1 MSAHVKG
8 RLAVAGFAGR
18 LQALAVYLLPG
29 MIEFHTDKTLAR
41 ISPMKALL
49 PFDIAPQPDEITCGP
64 TCLQAIYRY
73 YLDSISLAETI
84 GAVPM
89 LEGGGTLAVLLACHA
104 LQRGYRATIY
114 TYKLQLFDPTWI
126 ELSPGALSDK
136 LRSQLRFKSDPRL
149 HAATAGY
156 LDFLEL
162 GGELRAKDLSGALL
176 RGFLNQG
183 TPIIAGLSAT
193 FLYRSAREFGPN
205 CDYDDIRG
213 EPSGHFVV
221 LHGYDREA
229 RTVHVADPLK
239 SNPLTGTQ
247 NYTASID
254 RVINAILLGVLTYD
268 ANLLIVQ
275 PAKESRTHAQA
286 HLDRRR

>member
-1 MSAHVKG
+1 
-8 RLAVAGFAGR
+8 
-18 LQALAVYLLPG
+18 
-29 MIEFHTDKTLAR
+29 
-41 ISPMKALL
+41 MKALL

-73 YLDSISLAETI
+73 YGDPISLEQTIAE
-84 GAVPM
+84 VPM
-89 LEGGGTLAVLLACHA
+89 LEEGGTLAVLMASHA

-126 ELSPGALSDK
+126 DLPHQAIADK
-136 LRSQLRFKSDPRL
+136 LRSQLLFKRDPKL
-149 HAATAGY
+149 QIATEGY
-156 LDFLEL
+156 LRFLEL
-162 GGELRAKDLSGALL
+162 GGELRAKDLSGPLL

-205 CDYDDIRG
+205 CDYDDVRG

-229 RTVHVADPLK
+229 RTLHVADPLK
-239 SNPLTGTQ
+239 TNPMTQ
-247 NYTASID
+247 SQMYLAGMD

-268 ANLLIVQ
+268 ANLLIIQ
-275 PAKESRTHAQA
+275 PAKETKAHASTDP
-286 HLDRRR
+286 DRRR

>member
-1 MSAHVKG
+1 
-8 RLAVAGFAGR
+8 
-18 LQALAVYLLPG
+18 
-29 MIEFHTDKTLAR
+29 
-41 ISPMKALL
+41 MKALL

-64 TCLQAIYRY
+64 TCLQAIYSY
-73 YLDSISLAETI
+73 YGDPISLEQTIAE
-84 GAVPM
+84 VPM

-104 LQRGYRATIY
+104 LQRGYRAIIY
-114 TYKLQLFDPTWI
+114 TYKLQLFDPTWVD
-126 ELSPGALSDK
+126 LPATSLADK
-136 LRSQLRFKSDPRL
+136 LRAQAECKNDPKLR
-149 HAATAGY
+149 AATGAY
-156 LDFLEL
+156 LQFLQL
-162 GGELRAKDLSGALL
+162 GGQLLSKDLNGALI

-183 TPIIAGLSAT
+183 IPFIAGLSAT

-205 CDYDDIRG
+205 CDYDDVRG

-268 ANLLIVQ
+268 ANLLIIQ
-275 PAKESRTHAQA
+275 PAKEKKPHAPTDP
-286 HLDRRR
+286 DRCR

>member
-1 MSAHVKG
+1 
-8 RLAVAGFAGR
+8 
-18 LQALAVYLLPG
+18 
-29 MIEFHTDKTLAR
+29 
-41 ISPMKALL
+41 MKALL
-49 PFDIAPQPDEITCGP
+49 PFDIAPQPDETTCGP

-73 YLDSISLAETI
+73 YNDPFPLVQTLAE
-84 GAVPM
+84 VPM

-126 ELSPGALSDK
+126 DLPVGPLMAK
-136 LRSQLRFKSDPRL
+136 LRAQAEFKPEPRL
-149 HAATAGY
+149 QVATEAY
-156 LDFLEL
+156 LRFLEL
-162 GGELRAKDLSGALL
+162 GGELRAKDLSSALL

-183 TPIIAGLSAT
+183 IPIIAGLSAT
-193 FLYRSAREFGPN
+193 YLYRSPREFGPN
-205 CDYDDIRG
+205 CDYDDVRG

-229 RTVHVADPLK
+229 RRMHIADPLK
-239 SNPLTGTQ
+239 GNPLTGSQ
-247 NYTASID
+247 KYTAGID

-275 PAKESRTHAQA
+275 PPKEKRTDGQIHP
-286 HLDRRR
+286 DRGR

>member
-1 MSAHVKG
+1 
-8 RLAVAGFAGR
+8 
-18 LQALAVYLLPG
+18 
-29 MIEFHTDKTLAR
+29 
-41 ISPMKALL
+41 MKALL
-49 PFDIAPQPDEITCGP
+49 PFDIASQPDEITCGP
-64 TCLQAIYRY
+64 TCLQALYRY
-73 YLDSISLAETI
+73 YNDPIPLGQVIAE
-84 GAVPM
+84 VPM

-126 ELSPGALSDK
+126 DLPPRALGDK
-136 LRSQLRFKSDPRL
+136 LRAQALFKRDPRL
-149 HAATAGY
+149 LAATEGY
-156 LDFLEL
+156 LQFLEL
-162 GGELRAKDLSGALL
+162 GGELRARDLSGALL

-193 FLYRSAREFGPN
+193 FLYRSAREFGSN

-247 NYTASID
+247 NYTAGID

-268 ANLLIVQ
+268 ANLLIIQ
-275 PAKESRTHAQA
+275 PVKETETHAQA
-286 HLDRRR
+286 HPDRRR